1 LDIPLRKILR
11 TLYPGRFSGGNPN
24 SSAARPGKRNWKRII
39 LRALL
44 VIILLKLA
52 FLFFYYNSFLSLQYD
67 VEESR
72 AQIDTQLQ
80 RRRNIILNLSLMVRD
95 YAKHEREI
103 FTHTTDTRKEML
115 GPDSGTP
122 PTQAPPSNRGQNS
135 PGPTAS
141 EGLDGLRQGTA
152 AELDALLSKPQVTA
166 GDLDALLS
174 RIFAIAERYP
184 DLRLSENFQRF
195 MDALVDAENNIA
207 EQRMIYN
214 QRANIMST
222 ALGKFPGFVFAK
234 IYGFEAPPFFEP
246 EDEARKPPKLE
257 QVTP

>member
-1 LDIPLRKILR
+1 MDIPLRKILR

-24 SSAARPGKRNWKRII
+24 SSAARPGKGKWKRYI

-44 VIILLKLA
+44 VFALLNLF
-52 FLFFYYNSFLSLQYD
+52 FLFFYYNSFLSMEYD
-67 VEESR
+67 VQEAM
-72 AQIDTQLQ
+72 AQVDTQLQ
-80 RRRNIILNLSLMVRD
+80 RRMNIILNLSLMVRD

-135 PGPTAS
+135 PGPTAP
-141 EGLDGLRQGTA
+141 EGLDGLRQKPA
-152 AELDALLSKPQVTA
+152 NELDALLSKPQMTV

-174 RIFAIAERYP
+174 RVFAVAERYP

-222 ALGKFPGFVFAK
+222 AVGKFPGFVFAK
-234 IYGFEAPPFFEP
+234 IYGFEAPLFFEP